1 MKTIATRVEA
11 KNRIPN
17 PHLLWV
23 SLALVPIWFAGISES
38 MAQTQTGQAPTKE
51 LKAAELLSDF
61 WEVITM
67 QGVRVGFGNTRSVA
81 IRENGRD
88 LVKTDSVMNMKVKRL
103 GKSITM
109 KVNLQSVEGRDGQL
123 VRMKTEMLMGP
134 TPMTTT
140 GRVKGDELE
149 LEINTLGKSTTTT
162 LPWSEKYRGIFAME
176 RSLKEKPM
184 KPGERRTFKALA
196 PIFNQI
202 AEIEVTADDYE
213 ETELLDGKRRLL
225 KINSVAKLGI
235 IDLTSEVWVD
245 EDGQPL
251 KTFEPMMK
259 QGTYRTSR
267 QIALQDVEA
276 FEPDLIVSTL
286 IQVKG
291 LSDIDNI
298 ETVRYRVTLDSDE
311 PAEVFPNSQAQSVQ
325 KTVDQQA
332 LISVQRIDL
341 NRHKP
346 AGESDAKP
354 TDDDRT
360 SNNMIQSDDPTV
372 VKLARQVVPDEKDSR
387 RVAIALEKHVNDLI
401 TEKDFTTGLATA
413 ADVAASRQGDCTEHA
428 VLLTALARARGI
440 PARVVMGLVY
450 VDRLKSFGYHMWTEV
465 WVDGAWLPLDA
476 TLAQSGTGVGHIKL
490 ADSNLNGVDVTVAF
504 LPVVKVMGRLEIEVD
519 KIQRARD

>member
-23 SLALVPIWFAGISES
+23 SLALVPIWFTGISES

-332 LISVQRIDL
+332 LIS
-341 NRHKP
+341 
-346 AGESDAKP
+346 
-354 TDDDRT
+354 
-360 SNNMIQSDDPTV
+360 
-372 VKLARQVVPDEKDSR
+372 
-387 RVAIALEKHVNDLI
+387 
-401 TEKDFTTGLATA
+401 
-413 ADVAASRQGDCTEHA
+413 
-428 VLLTALARARGI
+428 
-440 PARVVMGLVY
+440 
-450 VDRLKSFGYHMWTEV
+450 
-465 WVDGAWLPLDA
+465 
-476 TLAQSGTGVGHIKL
+476 
-490 ADSNLNGVDVTVAF
+490 
-504 LPVVKVMGRLEIEVD
+504 
-519 KIQRARD
+519 